1 MEQIRDYLIGEEQE
15 AKEECYNAGSTL
27 LTQKFTKAEWQ
38 EYFPSGDEPIFVI
51 IRYNPNGK
59 YGKVIKA
66 YECEFDAVYECNTLN
81 RRSLLKRQY
90 DIIYKVEKCTLHKGE

>member
-1 MEQIRDYLIGEEQE
+1 MTD
-15 AKEECYNAGSTL
+15 
-27 LTQKFTKAEWQ
+27 EWT
-38 EYFPSGDEPIFVI
+38 EYIPSGDEPIFVI
-51 IRYNPNGK
+51 TRYNPNGK

-81 RRSLLKRQY
+81 RRSLLKKQY

>member
-15 AKEECYNAGSTL
+15 AKEESNTTL
-27 LTQKFTKAEWQ
+27 LTQKFTQAEWQ
-38 EYFPSGDEPIFVI
+38 QYFPSKDVSIFVI

-81 RRSLLKRQY
+81 RRSLLKKQY
-90 DIIYKVEKCTLHKGE
+90 DIIYKVEKCALHKGE

>member
-1 MEQIRDYLIGEEQE
+1 MDQIRDLTEEEINE
-15 AKEECYNAGSTL
+15 AKEASNTAL
-27 LTQKFTKAEWQ
+27 LTQKFTKAEWE
-38 EYFPSGDEPIFVI
+38 EYFPSKDSPIFVI

>member
-15 AKEECYNAGSTL
+15 AKEESSTTL
-27 LTQKFTKAEWQ
+27 LTQQFTQAEWQ
-38 EYFPSGDEPIFVI
+38 EYFPSKVVPIFVI
-51 IRYNPNGK
+51 TRYNPNGK
-59 YGKVIKA
+59 YGKASKA

-81 RRSLLKRQY
+81 RRSLLKKQY

>member
-1 MEQIRDYLIGEEQE
+1 MDQIRDLTKEEINE
-15 AKEECYNAGSTL
+15 AKENSNTAL

-81 RRSLLKRQY
+81 RRSLLKKQY
-90 DIIYKVEKCTLHKGE
+90 DIIYKVEQCTLHKGE

>member
-1 MEQIRDYLIGEEQE
+1 MDQIRDLTEEEINE
-15 AKEECYNAGSTL
+15 AKEASNTAL
-27 LTQKFTKAEWQ
+27 LTQKFTKAEWE
-38 EYFPSGDEPIFVI
+38 EYFPSKDVSIFVI

-90 DIIYKVEKCTLHKGE
+90 DIIYKVEKCALHKGE

>member
-1 MEQIRDYLIGEEQE
+1 MDQIRDLTEEEINE
-15 AKEECYNAGSTL
+15 AKEASNTAL
-27 LTQKFTKAEWQ
+27 LTQKFTKAEWE
-38 EYFPSGDEPIFVI
+38 EYFPSKDEPIFVI
-51 IRYNPNGK
+51 TRYNPNGK

-90 DIIYKVEKCTLHKGE
+90 DIIYKVEKCALHKGE